1 MKAIYIATCHLVKG
15 GDSQKSPIVEVSGK
29 CLYKNGDFS
38 IYKHC
43 EKAYYFLWKNV
54 IVSEFTGINKELAD
68 LLAKGQKPDR
78 MPQRYHY
85 ESALQDIEEAPGWA
99 KEYNFKIQ

>member
-1 MKAIYIATCHLVKG
+1 MKALYIATCHLVKG
-15 GDSQKSPIVEVSGK
+15 GDSQKPPIVEISGK

-43 EKAYYFLWKNV
+43 ERAYYFLWKNV

-68 LLAKGQKPDR
+68 LLANEK
-78 MPQRYHY
+78 MPTTSPQIYHY
-85 ESALQDIEEAPGWA
+85 KSALEDIEEAPGWA